1 MITKNI
7 EILFNFCLLKLF
19 FILIAY
25 LKDPTRTKAK
35 KSRKLMSKKKVA
47 GVTRRKE
54 KHAAKEQI
62 KFKIENKMDSLRQKV
77 ILIKCFRTCLIHL
90 Y

>member
-1 MITKNI
+1 
-7 EILFNFCLLKLF
+7 
-19 FILIAY
+19 
-25 LKDPTRTKAK
+25 
-35 KSRKLMSKKKVA
+35 MSKKKVA